1 MKKKDHLITR
11 GTITLKSGMLIGG
24 SDDYL
29 QIGAADR
36 TCIKDP
42 VTGKPYIPGTSL
54 KGKMRS
60 ELEKELGRI
69 GHRGNPCEC
78 ARSECI
84 ICCVFGPYQKAN
96 HSLGPTRLFVRD
108 APLLEG
114 GNVELKTENMVP
126 HHSGGASNPR
136 TFERVVPGSKF
147 RLEIGMQAFDRD
159 DDFEYQDA
167 DGNRVRGVAA
177 ILEVVYHALDLVEQ
191 SGLGS
196 GTSKGYGQVEIEV
209 EEVFR
214 PQRRRGAG
222 RPRVIA

>member
-1 MKKKDHLITR
+1 MKKRDHLIAR
-11 GTITLKSGMLIGG
+11 GIITLKSGMRIGG
-24 SDDYL
+24 SDDVL
-29 QIGAADR
+29 QIGGTDL

-42 VTGKPYIPGTSL
+42 VTGKPYIPGTSM

-60 ELEKELGRI
+60 ELEKELGKI
-69 GHRGNPCEC
+69 TGMEPCGC
-78 ARSECI
+78 ASSTCPVCR
-84 ICCVFGPYQKAN
+84 VFGPHKKVR
-96 HSLGPTRLFVRD
+96 HELGPTRILVRD
-108 APLLEG
+108 ALLLEG
-114 GNVELKTENMVP
+114 GEFELKTESSIQRNV
-126 HHSGGASNPR
+126 GAAMNPR
-136 TFERVVPGSKF
+136 TLERVVPGSKF

-167 DGNRVRGVAA
+167 DGNRVRGAAA